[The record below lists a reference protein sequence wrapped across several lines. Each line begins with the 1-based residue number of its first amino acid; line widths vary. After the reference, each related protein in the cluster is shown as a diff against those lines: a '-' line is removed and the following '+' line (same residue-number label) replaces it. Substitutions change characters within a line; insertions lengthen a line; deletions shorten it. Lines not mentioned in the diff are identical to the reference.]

1 MQDLYV
7 GYEKHLMRKLNTDLM
22 RWSDTLCL
30 WIERL
35 SIVKISVIPKPI
47 YWFRIIPNKIPVYI
61 FYRNWQAD
69 SKIYMG
75 NTKPCK

>member
-35 SIVKISVIPKPI
+35 SIVKISVIQKLI
-47 YWFRIIPNKIPVYI
+47 Y
-61 FYRNWQAD
+61 
-69 SKIYMG
+69 
-75 NTKPCK
+75 